1 MLPTHDIP
9 AVRCEAAA
17 PGVEVAVGGV
27 ACMDSMGP
35 PRRVERRVGAFTSRV
50 TGGHG
55 DPRWA
60 GKKAGPLRMAC
71 GLGAM
76 STGRR
81 GCDTGFDSSV
91 TLFPHAPVAQL
102 VEPVRSIRMLRGLHG
117 LCDRANL
124 VGLAAWVGRSNRP
137 GRNFPFREATK

>member
-35 PRRVERRVGAFTSRV
+35 PRRVERRAGAFT
-50 TGGHG
+50 
-55 DPRWA
+55 
-60 GKKAGPLRMAC
+60 
-71 GLGAM
+71 
-76 STGRR
+76 
-81 GCDTGFDSSV
+81 
-91 TLFPHAPVAQL
+91 HAPVAQS

-124 VGLAAWVGRSNRP
+124 VGSIAWVAGSNP
-137 GRNFPFREATK
+137 AGRNFPFREVTK